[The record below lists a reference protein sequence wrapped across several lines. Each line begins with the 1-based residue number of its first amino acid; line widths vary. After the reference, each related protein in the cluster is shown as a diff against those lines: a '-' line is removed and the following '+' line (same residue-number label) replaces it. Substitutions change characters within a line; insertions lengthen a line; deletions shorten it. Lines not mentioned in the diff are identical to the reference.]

1 MSWLILILS
10 GALEAV
16 WAAALHRTSQA
27 TGRHRLVP
35 GLVFLVSVIASTG
48 GLAVAMQSI
57 PTGTA
62 YAVWVGMD
70 CMATARPPVLARTEA
85 RKTRAGT
92 SRRRPVAWAVR
103 CRAAAQTASSA
114 PERMSISHDMT
125 APVASLVAC
134 RVLNRRPE
142 ARKRGLGLQV

>member
-48 GLAVAMQSI
+48 GLAVAMRSI

-62 YAVWVGMD
+62 YAVWVGVGVVLTSGYAMIAGVER
-70 CMATARPPVLARTEA
+70 ATAARILLLGGIA
-85 RKTRAGT
+85 ASVAGLK
-92 SRRRPVAWAVR
+92 
-103 CRAAAQTASSA
+103 
-114 PERMSISHDMT
+114 
-125 APVASLVAC
+125 LVA
-134 RVLNRRPE
+134 
-142 ARKRGLGLQV
+142 